1 MSDQLH
7 TFLGLL
13 CTSGSRGWV
22 LPVLGYTAMAVLVL
36 Y

>member
-7 TFLGLL
+7 TFISLL
-13 CTSGSRGWV
+13 CTSGSSGWI
-22 LPVLGYTAMAVLVL
+22 LLVLGYTAMAVLVL